1 MLNGVNGESMQ
12 ALYWLIALAVLL
24 VIEIVTLGLTTIWFA
39 GGALIAFIA
48 ALLGVDV
55 WVQLLLFSII
65 SLVLLIFTRPVA
77 MKRLNKNRVKTNYE
91 GLIGK
96 VVKVTKTVDNQNQS
110 GEAVVNGQE
119 WTVRSLNEDVI
130 IEPGTKVKI
139 VNIEGVRLIVTEY
152 REEN

>member
-1 MLNGVNGESMQ
+1 MLIGVNGESMQ